1 MQTLEDSFGRRIEY
15 LRLSV
20 TDRCNLRCFYCL
32 PEDFHDYEEPKNWLT
47 FDEIERVV
55 RLFAR
60 MGTHRVRLTGGEP
73 LVRRQLAELAARIAA
88 VDGIEDLSLSTNAT
102 RLARQAA
109 ALRAAGIS
117 RLNVSLD
124 TLRTDRFRNITK
136 GQLHKVFDGLM
147 AAKTAG
153 FSPIKLNMV
162 VMKGIN
168 ADEIED
174 MVAFC
179 AQHGFTLRFI
189 ETMPVGDSGRSA
201 RNHYIDLAT
210 VRRRLE
216 DRFDLIPTALSGG
229 GPARYFRVADSDVNL
244 GFITPVSQHF
254 CQTCNRVRLSVDGTL
269 FLCLGQADRLALR
282 PLLRAGASD
291 SQLEGAIREAIRR
304 KPERHQF
311 DERPG
316 QIVRFMAQTGG

>member
-1 MQTLEDSFGRRIEY
+1 VLPTLEDSFGRRIEY

-20 TDRCNLRCFYCL
+20 TDRCDLRCFYRL
-32 PEDFHDYEEPKNWLT
+32 PEGFHDYEEPKNWLT

-88 VDGIEDLSLSTNAT
+88 VDGIDDLSLSTNAT
-102 RLARQAA
+102 RLARQTA

-136 GQLHKVFDGLM
+136 GQLH
-147 AAKTAG
+147 
-153 FSPIKLNMV
+153 
-162 VMKGIN
+162 
-168 ADEIED
+168 
-174 MVAFC
+174 
-179 AQHGFTLRFI
+179 
-189 ETMPVGDSGRSA
+189 
-201 RNHYIDLAT
+201 
-210 VRRRLE
+210 
-216 DRFDLIPTALSGG
+216 
-229 GPARYFRVADSDVNL
+229 
-244 GFITPVSQHF
+244 
-254 CQTCNRVRLSVDGTL
+254 
-269 FLCLGQADRLALR
+269 
-282 PLLRAGASD
+282 
-291 SQLEGAIREAIRR
+291 LEGAIREAIHR

-316 QIVRFMAQTGG
+316 QIVRLMAQTGG